1 MHDLSSDSLY
11 LHGGNKKQ
19 LKVLA
24 IIFVPVDSGF
34 LTFKHFH
41 HFRILGV
48 VDLMSVWCGRCVCVC
63 VGGGGSVCVC
73 VYLCGSSIAEC
84 GESKVR
90 GVRGHH
96 HLHHLT
102 GHVQFRE
109 SFSQTLSSHD
119 QFRHNIGTHK
129 VKVQRFLSVLCA
141 ELAVSEHTTLLQPTH
156 TQTHN
161 YTYIPLSRL

>member
-1 MHDLSSDSLY
+1 MC
-11 LHGGNKKQ
+11 GG
-19 LKVLA
+19 
-24 IIFVPVDSGF
+24 G
-34 LTFKHFH
+34 
-41 HFRILGV
+41 GV
-48 VDLMSVWCGRCVCVC
+48 WVWWGRCVSVCVCRCGCVWWGRCVCV
-63 VGGGGSVCVC
+63 G

-90 GVRGHH
+90 RVRGHH